1 MIDPTSRRNWF
12 PVILAGLTI
21 LLATGIYASQY
32 RGDMPFS
39 ISSEVISN
47 FKIPVRELKQTSSV
61 TSAGYQSAVLTIIA
75 TYKTNKNAQSAYD
88 ALIVLHV
95 PAVEQS
101 FHIDLIIA
109 FGKLVGG
116 DGADGEARLQA
127 LMAQNS
133 WFTM

>member
-1 MIDPTSRRNWF
+1 
-12 PVILAGLTI
+12 
-21 LLATGIYASQY
+21 
-32 RGDMPFS
+32 MPFS
-39 ISSEVISN
+39 ISSEAISN
-47 FKIPVRELKQTSSV
+47 FKIPIKKLEQTSSV

-116 DGADGEARLQA
+116 DDADGEARLQA
-127 LMAQNS
+127 LMAQDS